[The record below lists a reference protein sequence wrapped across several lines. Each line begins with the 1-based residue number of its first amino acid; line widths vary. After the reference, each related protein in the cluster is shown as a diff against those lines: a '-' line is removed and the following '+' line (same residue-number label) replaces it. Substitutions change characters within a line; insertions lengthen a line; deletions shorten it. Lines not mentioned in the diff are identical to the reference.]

1 MKFSILKLVQR
12 VPGGMMIIP
21 LILGALCNSFIPQA
35 IEIGGFTTDLL
46 KNGVNAFVAMF
57 FVCSGSQIKLR
68 EAATPIIRGT
78 VLCAAKIGIGAVV
91 GLAVAKIWGMNGVLG
106 LSPLALVSAI
116 TNSSGTLYVSL
127 AQEFG
132 DKNDVAAI
140 GPLCINDLPFVTMVV
155 FGAAGLAEIPFMSLV
170 ASLFPLILGI
180 ILGNIDEN
188 IRKFLAPGCNV
199 IIPFVA
205 FALGANLRFLSLLSA
220 GMSGILLGI
229 ITTLT
234 TGIGGYYAYALT
246 NHGKPRAVGAAIG
259 SCAGIC
265 SATPMYVASVDSSL
279 MPYVAEATAACTA
292 ATLLTAILCPIF
304 VSLLDKW
311 DKKKDAKR
319 ALKESAPT

>member
-1 MKFSILKLVQR
+1 MKEKFSILKLVQK

-21 LILGALCNSFIPQA
+21 LIPGALCNSFIPRA

-68 EAATPIIRGT
+68 EAATPLVRGT
-78 VLCAAKIGIGAVV
+78 VLCAAKIAIGAII
-91 GLAVAKIWGMNGVLG
+91 GLVVAKVWGMNGVLG

-155 FGAAGLAEIPFMSLV
+155 FGAAGLAEIPIMSLI

-205 FALGANLRFLSLLSA
+205 FALGANLRFQSLLTA

-229 ITTLT
+229 ITVVT
-234 TGIGGYYAYALT
+234 TGLGGYYAYALT
-246 NHGKPRAVGAAIG
+246 NKGRPRAVGAAIG

-265 SATPMYVASVDSSL
+265 SATPMYVTSVGPSL
-279 MPYVAEATAACTA
+279 PPYDAEATPPCTA
-292 ATLLTAILCPIF
+292 PA
-304 VSLLDKW
+304 
-311 DKKKDAKR
+311 
-319 ALKESAPT
+319 AP

>member
-1 MKFSILKLVQR
+1 
-12 VPGGMMIIP
+12 MMIIP

-35 IEIGGFTTDLL
+35 IEMGGFTTDLL

-205 FALGANLRFLSLLSA
+205 FALGANLRFQSLLSA

>member
-1 MKFSILKLVQR
+1 M
-12 VPGGMMIIP
+12 
-21 LILGALCNSFIPQA
+21 
-35 IEIGGFTTDLL
+35 L

-205 FALGANLRFLSLLSA
+205 FALGANLRFQSLLSA

>member
-1 MKFSILKLVQR
+1 
-12 VPGGMMIIP
+12 MMIIP
-21 LILGALCNSFIPQA
+21 LTLGALCNSFIPQA

-205 FALGANLRFLSLLSA
+205 FALGANLRFQSLLSA

>member
-199 IIPFVA
+199 IILFVA
-205 FALGANLRFLSLLSA
+205 FALGANLRFQSLLSA

>member
-155 FGAAGLAEIPFMSLV
+155 FGAAGLAELPFMSLV

-205 FALGANLRFLSLLSA
+205 FALGANLRFQSLLSA